1 MKKITSVLLS
11 VVFVVLIVGSVKS
24 TNADHT
30 EFQGQG
36 IFTNQGDANIIE
48 SWKSKY
54 QVNLQVI
61 LRTGD
66 GQLINVTE
74 STSQAALINHKITD
88 DIFDKLMGEK
98 EIITVDGIK
107 YEKVQYKYDPSLE
120 FRYLGLYPIFSEIRF
135 EFKENAADIA
145 KMNTMTKEYSIW
157 KIHYCATFEGHGYT
171 CIPVFQVLVPTM
183 TLNATDVVS
192 HQWTIL
198 RQMN

>member
-1 MKKITSVLLS
+1 MKKIIPILLS

-107 YEKVQYKYDPSLE
+107 YEKVQYTHSPSLE
-120 FRYLGLYPIFSEIRF
+120 YRYLGLYPIFSEIRF
-135 EFKENAADIA
+135 EFKENPNDSD
-145 KMNTMTKEYSIW
+145 KMSTIKKEYSVW
-157 KIHYCATFEGHGYT
+157 KIHYCATFEGHVYT
-171 CIPVFQVLVPTM
+171 CIPVFQAFTVVELVTP
-183 TLNATDVVS
+183 TDVVT

-198 RQMN
+198 RVLN

>member
-24 TNADHT
+24 TNADHI

-36 IFTNQGDANIIE
+36 IFTNQGDTNIVE
-48 SWKSKY
+48 SWKTEY
-54 QVNLQVI
+54 HVNLQVI

-88 DIFDKLMGEK
+88 EIFDKLMGEK

-135 EFKENAADIA
+135 EFFCL
-145 KMNTMTKEYSIW
+145 SISE
-157 KIHYCATFEGHGYT
+157 IF
-171 CIPVFQVLVPTM
+171 
-183 TLNATDVVS
+183 
-192 HQWTIL
+192 
-198 RQMN
+198 